1 MAMNCLKSSNL
12 KWLYFDEAN
21 SSTINYL
28 RENYNFHPL
37 DLEDLMAEKQHPK
50 VDFYDDYL
58 FLIIHLPDLQ
68 ENKQRL
74 ATLEIDIF
82 VNKNQ
87 VITIEKKKSPVLHDF
102 FIKAGATDKLKNE
115 LMENGAGFLL
125 YKILESL
132 FNSCNQPLDYLSEL
146 MHTMED
152 EIYSGRQDNETF
164 RRLAELRRMILNF
177 RKIINP
183 EHYVI
188 SSLVTSS
195 GRVPFLPEKLAVYFD
210 NIHDFIK
217 RTWIV
222 LDNYKEVLIGM
233 YETNESVMAHRTNET
248 IKMLTVISVGLLPL
262 TLLSGIYGMNVAG
275 LPFADNPIGVIA
287 VFGGL
292 ISIILL
298 IIFNWKR
305 KGWF

>member
-1 MAMNCLKSSNL
+1 MQFLKHPNL
-12 KWLYFDEAN
+12 KWIYFEESN
-21 SSTINYL
+21 SATVDYL
-28 RENYNFHPL
+28 KENYKFHPL
-37 DLEDLMAEKQHPK
+37 DLEDLSGEKQHPK

-58 FLIIHLPDLQ
+58 FLIIHLPELQ
-68 ENKQRL
+68 PDKQRL
-74 ATLEIDIF
+74 STLEINIF

-87 VITIEKKKSPVLHDF
+87 IITIEKKKSQALHDF
-102 FIKAGATDKLKNE
+102 WAKIKKDDKLKNE
-115 LMENGAGFLL
+115 LMGNGAGFFL
-125 YKILESL
+125 YKILEAL

-152 EIYSGRQDNETF
+152 EIYSGQQDNETF

-188 SSLVTSS
+188 GSLVTSC
-195 GRVPFLPEKLAVYFD
+195 GRVPFLPVKLSVYFD

-248 IKMLTVISVGLLPL
+248 IKILTVISVGLLPL
-262 TLLSGIYGMNVAG
+262 TLLSGIYGMNVPG
-275 LPFADNPIGVIA
+275 LPFSGEPLGVLI
-287 VFGGL
+287 VFL
-292 ISIILL
+292 ALFSVIISIILK
-298 IIFNWKR
+298 WKK